1 MPKKASPKKVV
12 KKTTPVKSP
21 PKKLPVKKKAVK
33 PKRKYAV
40 FVLETDES
48 VSDETAFKCRDK
60 VIHQGNNVVIK
71 GIYTDGY
78 TVKYHLNNCLY
89 VTEKELK
96 YQ

>member
-21 PKKLPVKKKAVK
+21 PKKLPVKKKIVK

-40 FVLETDES
+40 FVLKTDES
-48 VSDETAFKCRDK
+48 VNYETAFKCGDK
-60 VIHQGNNVVIK
+60 VIHQGNSVVIK

-78 TVKYHLNNCLY
+78 IVKYHLNTCLY
-89 VTEKELK
+89 VTGLELI

>member
-21 PKKLPVKKKAVK
+21 PKKLPVKKIVK

-48 VSDETAFKCRDK
+48 VSDETAFKCGDK

-78 TVKYHLNNCLY
+78 IVKYHLNTSLY
-89 VTEKELK
+89 VTGLELK